1 MCVKKYMKI
10 CIRLFKN
17 WKYIF
22 KHMYQN
28 GPTFLGWLI
37 CMETDKLAKQSIDMH
52 GDRQISKAK
61 RHATF

>member
-1 MCVKKYMKI
+1 
-10 CIRLFKN
+10 
-17 WKYIF
+17 
-22 KHMYQN
+22 MYQN